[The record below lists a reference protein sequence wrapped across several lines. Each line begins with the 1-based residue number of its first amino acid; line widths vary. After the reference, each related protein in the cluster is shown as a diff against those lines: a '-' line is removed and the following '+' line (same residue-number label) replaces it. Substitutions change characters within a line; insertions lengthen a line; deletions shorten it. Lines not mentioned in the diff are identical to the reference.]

1 MRKLL
6 SKPTARS
13 RFVLTSDPCR
23 LQDVNHYTDRLH
35 RSANL
40 VRSTNRG
47 AVMTTAILK
56 TGNIIP
62 F

>member
-6 SKPTARS
+6 SKPTVRS

-47 AVMTTAILK
+47 CCHDNSNLK
-56 TGNIIP
+56 NW
-62 F
+62 